1 MRLPRKP
8 QRPCRYPGWAGSPMN
23 LTVRNTGRLCGLS
36 TTGTSGLLTATR
48 SMAGLENESATA
60 MLRRILCV
68 SCA

>member
-8 QRPCRYPGWAGSPMN
+8 HARAVTRAAAGSPMN

-36 TTGTSGLLTATR
+36 TTGTCGLLTATR
-48 SMAGLENESATA
+48 SMAGLGNESATA
-60 MLRRILCV
+60 MLRRIFCV